1 MCGLSPHPFIYLCIS
16 HHAGTSVEKDGSG
29 KRKPSGTSVK
39 KDGSHACTLSV
50 FSHGMY
56 SVSSINFRLGLS
68 ERIELPGLYS
78 WIQVLKH

>member
-1 MCGLSPHPFIYLCIS
+1 MWLEPSPILIPMH
-16 HHAGTSVEKDGSG
+16 
-29 KRKPSGTSVK
+29 KPSCRNKCGERWKWKEETIRNK
-39 KDGSHACTLSV
+39 CEENGSHACTLSV